1 MGIESSRWLARF
13 EKAIALISR
22 ILNNIG
28 ISFLMLLMLLITAD
42 VFLRAFFRRP
52 ILGTNELSEFIM
64 IIVVYLAIAYTQHT
78 KSHVSV
84 DLVISRFPQ
93 RAQDF
98 VDSFIYLLSLAICSL
113 ITWRAFADIDRL
125 MDIHRVSDVLNVPVV
140 PFQTVMAV
148 GFFLFSLVLLLD
160 FIHTLRKAIK
170 K

>member
-1 MGIESSRWLARF
+1 MGVESSRRLARF

-52 ILGTNELSEFIM
+52 ILGTNELSEFMM
-64 IIVVYLAIAYTQHT
+64 IIVVYLAMAYTQHT

-93 RAQDF
+93 RVQDV
-98 VDSFIYLLSLAICSL
+98 VDTCIYLLSLFICSL
-113 ITWRAFADIDRL
+113 ITWRAFADINRL
-125 MDIHRVSDVLNVPVV
+125 ISINRVSDVLNVPVV

>member
-1 MGIESSRWLARF
+1 MGIEPSRWFARF

-52 ILGTNELSEFIM
+52 ILGTNELSEFMM
-64 IIVVYLAIAYTQHT
+64 IIVVYLAMAYTQHT

-93 RAQDF
+93 RVQDV
-98 VDSFIYLLSLAICSL
+98 VDTCIYLLSLFICSL
-113 ITWRAFADIDRL
+113 ITWRAFADINRL
-125 MDIHRVSDVLNVPVV
+125 ISINRVSDVLNVPVV

-148 GFFLFSLVLLLD
+148 GFFIFSLVLLLD